1 MGLLVD
7 PPRRTHVALH
17 SRRRLVRALGSLA
30 AAGLF
35 AGCELPGDDGSAE
48 TTTADGEPATTAGDD
63 GTAGSDAPPPD
74 GPDADVA
81 SLTAR
86 AREFVGLLDAGS
98 YEEAAGRFSPLVADR
113 VSAGDLGTAWEQL
126 ESRHGAFVAAT
137 DPEYGT
143 NQGYDQITLSLRFQR
158 GRERFVVTFG
168 EDGLLGF
175 QPAQAGRVEW
185 TPPAYADSDSFETRG
200 LEISATAECALP
212 AELTLPAGESSVP
225 GVVLVHGTGPNDMDE
240 TVGPNK
246 PFKDVAWGLSSRG
259 VAVLR
264 YDKRTVACDVDLAD
278 ATVDDVVTEDALAAL
293 SALREQD
300 RVDEVVLAG
309 HSIGG
314 TLAPR
319 IARRDGE
326 LAGVVMLAALARPV
340 PDAILAQTEY
350 LLTLDGELSNRE
362 ASRLAEVERAVERIR
377 ALDVGDDEVLFLG
390 GREYWETLQSV
401 DAPVEVAALDVPRLL
416 LQGERDYQVTV
427 EEDLALLRS
436 AVGDDPAVTVRTY
449 PALDH
454 LFLPG
459 EGPSTPQQYAEPGNV
474 DRAVIEDVAT
484 WIGEITR
491 SDG

>member
-1 MGLLVD
+1 MV
-7 PPRRTHVALH
+7 PH
-17 SRRRLVRALGSLA
+17 SRRGLVRALGSLA
-30 AAGLF
+30 AAGLL
-35 AGCELPGDDGSAE
+35 AGCELPGDGGSAE
-48 TTTADGEPATTAGDD
+48 TATADGAPATTAGDT
-63 GTAGSDAPPPD
+63 GTAGSDVPPPE
-74 GPDADVA
+74 DAEVA
-81 SLTAR
+81 SLTER

-98 YEEAAGRFSPLVADR
+98 YEEAAGRFSPPVADR
-113 VSAGDLGTAWEQL
+113 VSADVLGRTWERL
-126 ESRHGAFVAAT
+126 EARHGAFVAASNA
-137 DPEYGT
+137 EYGT

-175 QPAQAGRVEW
+175 QRARAGRAEW
-185 TPPAYADSDSFETRG
+185 TPPAYADPESFETRD
-200 LEISATAECALP
+200 LEMDATAECALP
-212 AELTLPAGESSVP
+212 AELTLPVGESSVP
-225 GVVLVHGTGPNDMDE
+225 GVVLVHGTGPHDMDE

-264 YDKRTVACDVDLAD
+264 YDKRTAACDVDLAD

-350 LLTLDGELSNRE
+350 LLTLDGELSDGE
-362 ASRLAEVERAVERIR
+362 ASRLAEVERSVERIR
-377 ALDVGDDEVLFLG
+377 TLEVGDDEVLFLG

-401 DAPVEVAALDVPRLL
+401 DAPAETAALDVPRLL

-427 EEDLALLRS
+427 EEDLALLRA

-459 EGPSTPQQYAEPGNV
+459 EGPSTPREYAEPGNV
-474 DRAVIEDVAT
+474 DRAVIADVAT
-484 WIGEITR
+484 WIGEVAR
-491 SDG
+491 SAG